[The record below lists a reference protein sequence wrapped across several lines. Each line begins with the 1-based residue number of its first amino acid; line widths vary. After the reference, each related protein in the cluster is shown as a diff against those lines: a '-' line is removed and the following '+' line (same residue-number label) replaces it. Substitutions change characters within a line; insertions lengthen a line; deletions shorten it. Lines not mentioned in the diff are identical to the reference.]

1 MELVIDRE
9 KLLKELNDFANF
21 EKIFDLVQQIN
32 SYDGSLDYIAFMN
45 NDEDFFETMFYND
58 PMEAVRAT
66 QFGDY
71 NFMDDYILFNS
82 YGNLDSYNDF
92 EAMDEFREYKYDIA
106 DRIYELYEVDEWI
119 QKCTDELFE

>member
-1 MELVIDRE
+1 MEIALDRE
-9 KLLKELNDFANF
+9 KLLKELCDFTNF

-32 SYDGSLDYIAFMN
+32 SYDGSLEHIAFMP
-45 NDEDFFETMFYND
+45 NDEDFFETVFYNN

-66 QFGDY
+66 QYGDY
-71 NFMDDYILFNS
+71 NFMDDYIMFNG

-92 EAMDEFREYKYDIA
+92 EAMNEFCEYKYDIA

-119 QKCTDELFE
+119 QKCTDELIN

>member
-9 KLLKELNDFANF
+9 KLLKELDDFANF
-21 EKIFDLVQQIN
+21 EIIFDLVQQIN
-32 SYDGSLDYIAFMN
+32 SYNGNLDHIGFMP
-45 NDEDFFETMFYND
+45 NDEDFFETVFYND

-71 NFMDDYILFNS
+71 NFMDDYILFNG

-92 EAMDEFREYKYDIA
+92 EAMNEFREYRDDIV
-106 DRIYELYEVDEWI
+106 DNIYELYRVDEWV
-119 QKCTDELFE
+119 QKLTDELLK